1 MFSTVASKQDI
12 LQRLQE
18 HNEEI
23 HALGVRRIGL
33 FGSFVREE
41 QTPESDVD
49 VLVEFQP
56 GQKNFDRFMALAFL
70 LEELF
75 QRRVELVTLEALSP
89 YLGPHILSEVQD
101 VLLIA

>member
-1 MFSTVASKQDI
+1 MPVNRKQDV

-18 HNEEI
+18 HQEELR
-23 HALGVRRIGL
+23 ALGVRRIGL

-56 GQKNFDRFMALAFL
+56 GQKSFDHFMELAFL

-75 QRRVELVTLEALSP
+75 QRRVELVTPESLSP

-101 VLLIA
+101 VPLSA